1 LVAAHLR
8 LHHPRAELLR
18 FSSART
24 RRIVLKR
31 VKTAAVVLV
40 CFQGCAA
47 PPLSQSPAPPRLDDG
62 WDVAAPRHV
71 QIDEGTVATLVRE
84 LAAGASPNVHSV
96 LLARNGKLV
105 VEAYFPGEDSS
116 GRQRQFNRETL
127 HEQHSVSKSVTG
139 ILVGIAIDQ
148 SLIAGPGARLAT
160 FFPDMRSLSGDAIK
174 SAITLRD
181 CLTMTA
187 GLDWDEWRLP
197 YTDRRNVLVA
207 MNQSADPFRYVLDRP
222 AVARPGAEFAYNGG
236 LSLVL
241 SEVVRR
247 VSAMHAD
254 EFAERYL
261 FAPLGI
267 TVWSWERL
275 HGGTLNAGGGLQLRP
290 RDMAKMGQLVFDGGR
305 WHGTQIVSSD
315 WIRESTEP
323 RVRNLPSPFNWL
335 MRPGLWIAR
344 NAGWIVQN
352 ANGYGYHW
360 WHRTLHARGR
370 RFSAYSAEGRGGQL
384 VIVVPDLRL
393 VAVFTG
399 WNDTLR
405 SSPIRIFEQR
415 ILPAVGGG

>member
-1 LVAAHLR
+1 MK
-8 LHHPRAELLR
+8 
-18 FSSART
+18 AR
-24 RRIVLKR
+24 VLKR
-31 VKTAAVVLV
+31 VKAAAVVLV
-40 CFQGCAA
+40 CFQGCAE

-71 QIDEGTVATLVRE
+71 QIDERTVATPVRE
-84 LAAGASPNVHSV
+84 LAAGGSPNVHS
-96 LLARNGKLV
+96 
-105 VEAYFPGEDSS
+105 
-116 GRQRQFNRETL
+116 
-127 HEQHSVSKSVTG
+127 
-139 ILVGIAIDQ
+139 IAIDQ
-148 SLIAGPGARLAT
+148 RLIAGPGARLAT
-160 FFPDMRSLSGDAIK
+160 FFPDMRSLTGDAIK

-187 GLDWDEWRLP
+187 GLEWDEWRLP

-207 MNQSADPFRYVLDRP
+207 MNHSADPVRYVLDRP
-222 AVARPGAEFAYNGG
+222 AVARPGAEFAYSGG

-275 HGGTLNAGGGLQLRP
+275 NRGMLNAGGGLQLRP
-290 RDMAKMGQLVFDGGR
+290 RDMAKMGQLVLDGGR
-305 WHGTQIVSSD
+305 LHGTQIVSSD

-352 ANGYGYHW
+352 PDGYGYHW

-415 ILPAVGGG
+415 ILQAVGSG